1 MVLFSKKTFRKHSHR
16 PFLYISFIILCLYL
30 TFVAINYYSSS
41 KAFNTSLLHR
51 AETRQNEFNLTLDTT
66 YRNMLQLST
75 LIGNNDELNQL
86 FLAGKKA
93 LIKEGGGSGGQETKR
108 LRQALLDKLERPWS
122 LMTKEFGIRQLHYQL
137 GPGSLS
143 YLRVHNPSKF
153 GDRMDDLRFTIVDTN
168 AEKTSRMG
176 FETGRIYS
184 GLRGISPVW
193 TIDPKTNLKTYVGA
207 VEVGTSF
214 KQILPLLTKPFHV
227 ESAVILTKQHVLNK
241 MWPEFINAYFKDN
254 PNIDYYFESSSS
266 DEVNYVLSKT
276 NINESFSTKNT
287 TLIKTESQYY
297 SSYYFPFFDYQ
308 GIKNGSVTPVGFI
321 LIWEDVSAEMKVFK
335 HSLLINIII
344 SLFAF
349 VLIEI
354 CLLWILS
361 RESKLSM
368 AEQEATIDGL
378 TGIHN
383 RRYYDIVLEKELQ
396 KAKRTNQPLSLIM
409 FDIDFFKS
417 FNDTY
422 GHSTGDQGL
431 RQVATATKD
440 QVQRSSD
447 VVARFGG
454 EEFAIILPNTP
465 LEQAVDIA
473 ENIRKAILSLNIPH
487 KASSVCPYLTI
498 SLGVS
503 CTQNLQEDAQLFEVA
518 DANLYH
524 AKNTGRNKVAPPP
537 NDTEETHED

>member
-1 MVLFSKKTFRKHSHR
+1 
-16 PFLYISFIILCLYL
+16 
-30 TFVAINYYSSS
+30 
-41 KAFNTSLLHR
+41 
-51 AETRQNEFNLTLDTT
+51 
-66 YRNMLQLST
+66 
-75 LIGNNDELNQL
+75 
-86 FLAGKKA
+86 
-93 LIKEGGGSGGQETKR
+93 
-108 LRQALLDKLERPWS
+108 
-122 LMTKEFGIRQLHYQL
+122 
-137 GPGSLS
+137 
-143 YLRVHNPSKF
+143 
-153 GDRMDDLRFTIVDTN
+153 
-168 AEKTSRMG
+168 
-176 FETGRIYS
+176 
-184 GLRGISPVW
+184 
-193 TIDPKTNLKTYVGA
+193 
-207 VEVGTSF
+207 
-214 KQILPLLTKPFHV
+214 
-227 ESAVILTKQHVLNK
+227 
-241 MWPEFINAYFKDN
+241 
-254 PNIDYYFESSSS
+254 
-266 DEVNYVLSKT
+266 
-276 NINESFSTKNT
+276 
-287 TLIKTESQYY
+287 
-297 SSYYFPFFDYQ
+297 
-308 GIKNGSVTPVGFI
+308 
-321 LIWEDVSAEMKVFK
+321 
-335 HSLLINIII
+335 
-344 SLFAF
+344 
-349 VLIEI
+349 
-354 CLLWILS
+354 
-361 RESKLSM
+361 M